1 MSDTHWGAGQGGM
14 APERLQIYVDELVT
28 SHRTKS
34 EIEDELMQHGERARA

>member
-14 APERLQIYVDELVT
+14 APERLQSYVDELVT

-34 EIEDELMQHGERARA
+34 EIEDELMQHGLDR